1 MIFVYVLLLALSFAL
16 TPEQL
21 NANLTQYVKNQSLMG
36 LAVQVAKNKNT
47 IYRGNF
53 GYRDYARNLTVDNS
67 TCFRVA
73 SLSKNVAA
81 TGLYLLI

>member
-1 MIFVYVLLLALSFAL
+1 MIIICTLLFAISFAL

-21 NANLTQYVKNQSLMG
+21 NAALTQYVKNQSLMG
-36 LAVQVAKNKNT
+36 LAVQIAKSKNT

-67 TCFRVA
+67 TCFRIA